1 MDVIVSFQV
10 VGHFSDCAVTGCRVR
25 ASCSILLAP
34 HQSPFS
40 LFIAHFLSVLPQQS
54 HNATIDSLLRVTDSS
69 WTRVSLPMVELLPS
83 FQEVFVIFRCF
94 RRVTSHLQT
103 DLLQASSSHRVITVS
118 SSSNFITHACAPV
131 PSCNCA
137 RMPGCVRRSNVQEP
151 LLHNWSAF
159 MHNKLSPIYHRSSF
173 FLGFSQKYFFDFSQ
187 LYTTAV

>member
-40 LFIAHFLSVLPQQS
+40 LFIAHFLRVLPQQS
-54 HNATIDSLLRVTDSS
+54 HNCDNRLASPRDRLQLDACLASNGRTAAKFSRSFCHFSLFSS
-69 WTRVSLPMVELLPS
+69 RDFASS
-83 FQEVFVIFRCF
+83 
-94 RRVTSHLQT
+94 T
-103 DLLQASSSHRVITVS
+103 DLLQASSSHRVITVSS

-137 RMPGCVRRSNVQEP
+137 CMPGCVRRSNVQEP
-151 LLHNWSAF
+151 LLLHNWSAF

-173 FLGFSQKYFFDFSQ
+173 F
-187 LYTTAV
+187 